1 MLGCFLQSYFSGS
14 CRTSWPLLGCI
25 AKTMRVPA
33 TSYYLQASPRI
44 TLSPGKPYFH
54 PWHFSQWLSALQFG
68 VSLELFILPALSF
81 LGASFF
87 ATAPASLFKCLPFLH
102 GSCFLLPSS
111 ISRRCS
117 RSSRWTR
124 NEFEGNAKLMLIRI
138 RFPRLFL
145 TLLLLSFVHLPASN
159 AQNAEP
165 FKFFRD
171 YVGLKDD
178 QITAIRNGKAVA
190 KVVESRTPD
199 EVFVFGS
206 VYVQSTPEQ
215 YLKLAS
221 DIDALRKLPS
231 YLAIRKFSDPPQFSD
246 LDGFTLEAGDI
257 KQLKNCEP
265 GKCDVQLPTEAMDA
279 FKQSVNWS
287 APDAANQVN
296 RLAQNMA
303 LEAIQ
308 RYTQGGNAA
317 LGTYMDK
324 HHPAVV
330 GETFASL
337 LSRSKALPAYLP
349 ELDRYLLG
357 YPEAKSENIQSE
369 FYWEKVNFGLKPTLR
384 IVQAI
389 VYRGPRS
396 TDPAYAVAV
405 KQLYASHY
413 FETALDL
420 TVCVRDQENPD
431 RGFYLITLKGSQQAG
446 LTGLKGGIVR
456 KVAVDKT
463 RSSLERAL
471 GAIKQR
477 LEGQPD

>member
-1 MLGCFLQSYFSGS
+1 M
-14 CRTSWPLLGCI
+14 
-25 AKTMRVPA
+25 
-33 TSYYLQASPRI
+33 PR
-44 TLSPGKPYFH
+44 P
-54 PWHFSQWLSALQFG
+54 
-68 VSLELFILPALSF
+68 
-81 LGASFF
+81 
-87 ATAPASLFKCLPFLH
+87 
-102 GSCFLLPSS
+102 
-111 ISRRCS
+111 
-117 RSSRWTR
+117 
-124 NEFEGNAKLMLIRI
+124 MLIRI
-138 RFPRLFL
+138 RFPRVILV
-145 TLLLLSFVHLPASN
+145 LLLLSLVQLPRSN
-159 AQNAEP
+159 AQNVEP
-165 FKFFRD
+165 LKFFRD

-178 QITAIRNGKAVA
+178 QIAAIRNGKAVA

-206 VYVQSTPEQ
+206 VYVQSTPDK

-231 YLAIRKFSDPPQFSD
+231 YLAIRKFSDPPQLSD
-246 LDGFTLEAGDI
+246 LDDFTLEADDI

-265 GKCDVQLPTEAMDA
+265 GKCDVQLPAEPMEA

-287 APDAANQVN
+287 APDAANQAN
-296 RLAQNMA
+296 QLAQKMA

-308 RYTQGGNAA
+308 RYQQGGNAA

-324 HHPAVV
+324 HHPAAV

-349 ELDRYLLG
+349 ELDRYLLE

-389 VYRGPRS
+389 VYRGPSS
-396 TDPAYAVAV
+396 TGPVYAVAV

-446 LTGLKGGIVR
+446 LTGIKGGIVR

-471 GAIKQR
+471 GAIKQK
-477 LEGQPD
+477 LETRTD

>member
-1 MLGCFLQSYFSGS
+1 
-14 CRTSWPLLGCI
+14 
-25 AKTMRVPA
+25 
-33 TSYYLQASPRI
+33 
-44 TLSPGKPYFH
+44 
-54 PWHFSQWLSALQFG
+54 
-68 VSLELFILPALSF
+68 
-81 LGASFF
+81 
-87 ATAPASLFKCLPFLH
+87 
-102 GSCFLLPSS
+102 
-111 ISRRCS
+111 
-117 RSSRWTR
+117 
-124 NEFEGNAKLMLIRI
+124 MLIRI
-138 RFPRLFL
+138 RFPKLFL
-145 TLLLLSFVHLPASN
+145 ALLLLFLVHLPVSN
-159 AQNAEP
+159 AQNVEP
-165 FKFFRD
+165 FKFFSD

-178 QITAIRNGKAVA
+178 QITAIRSGKAVA

-206 VYVQSTPEQ
+206 VYVQSTPEK

-221 DIDALRKLPS
+221 DIDELRKLPS
-231 YLAIRKFSDPPQFSD
+231 YLAIRKFGDPPQLSD
-246 LDGFTLEAGDI
+246 LDGFTLEADDI

-265 GKCDVQLPTEAMDA
+265 GKCDVQLPTEAMDV
-279 FKQSVNWS
+279 FKRSVNWS
-287 APDAANQVN
+287 APDSANQVN
-296 RLAQNMA
+296 RLAQRMA
-303 LEAIQ
+303 LEALQ
-308 RYTQGGNAA
+308 RYIQGGNTA
-317 LGTYMDK
+317 LGTYRDK

-330 GETFASL
+330 AETFISL

-349 ELDRYLLG
+349 ELERYLLE

-384 IVQAI
+384 IVQAV

-431 RGFYLITLKGSQQAG
+431 RGFYVITLKGSQQAG

-471 GAIKQR
+471 GAIKQK
-477 LEGQPD
+477 LETRTD